1 MLMTTLPLQEQLR
14 SESAVGLDHLR
25 CYFNFF
31 YFQNGV
37 GIAEQLAHIQE
48 NVSDNHPGAMEKF

>member
-1 MLMTTLPLQEQLR
+1 MLMITLPLQEQLG
-14 SESAVGLDHLR
+14 SESALGLDHLR

-48 NVSDNHPGAMEKF
+48 NVSDNHPDATKKF